1 MSTKAVF
8 GFGYMQ
14 ARVQSRYAQLASNL
28 LWSQLDAIDEFSA
41 YLEESRVTSLSPLI
55 SGISAQSNSHD
66 IDLAFRHV
74 FLHQV
79 IELSTW
85 MPQVWHSAIDWLQ
98 WLPDIPL
105 LSYLLNEQSPL
116 NWMYHDKY
124 LSLMLENQELS
135 VAEAM
140 TETGGGCLLAQGTS
154 SASML
159 SMWLQQWPILWPAGS
174 QQFAR
179 GIDVLIELLQENQI
193 HFEALSS
200 QEAWKSRDE
209 LQITLRIFF
218 RRHLL
223 QPATA
228 FAYLALMSLQL
239 ERLRAELL
247 QRLLFSEQRL
257 ML

>member
-1 MSTKAVF
+1 
-8 GFGYMQ
+8 
-14 ARVQSRYAQLASNL
+14 
-28 LWSQLDAIDEFSA
+28 
-41 YLEESRVTSLSPLI
+41 
-55 SGISAQSNSHD
+55 
-66 IDLAFRHV
+66 
-74 FLHQV
+74 
-79 IELSTW
+79 
-85 MPQVWHSAIDWLQ
+85 
-98 WLPDIPL
+98 
-105 LSYLLNEQSPL
+105 
-116 NWMYHDKY
+116 
-124 LSLMLENQELS
+124 
-135 VAEAM
+135 
-140 TETGGGCLLAQGTS
+140 
-154 SASML
+154 ML